1 MVARAIGH
9 TGVVA
14 ILCGSSALF
23 GAEGYL
29 GWQLSVP
36 EPVLFWS
43 FFGSFFANHHWIQR
57 AWRKLDNA
65 SPNMGREAT
74 NDEEKAPA

>member
-1 MVARAIGH
+1 M
-9 TGVVA
+9 
-14 ILCGSSALF
+14 
-23 GAEGYL
+23 
-29 GWQLSVP
+29 P

-43 FFGSFFANHHWIQR
+43 FFGSFFAYHYWIQR

-65 SPNMGREAT
+65 SPNKRSEPA